1 MRRTA
6 ILLLAVVAASLFSLA
21 SPGEAQ
27 AQPVT
32 LTLDRVGGLVNV
44 DDAAG
49 RWQYEAGVVY
59 CADGFVA
66 WGVYMIQRRVT
77 IGAEQVNSGA
87 VTVTLI
93 MGNTPADNITLQGA
107 HAFDT
112 GSYLGSVSAT
122 SRLWAPV
129 RGRSFTGSTLPVPFG
144 SSGTLTIDRL
154 RRIVGDICDAPVS

>member
-1 MRRTA
+1 MKRTA
-6 ILLLAVVAASLFSLA
+6 TLLLAVVAASLFSLA

-49 RWQYEAGVVY
+49 RWQHEAGNVY

-66 WGVYMIQRRVT
+66 WGAYMIQRRVT
-77 IGAEQVNSGA
+77 LGAELVNSGA
-87 VTVTLI
+87 VTVTLLF
-93 MGNTPADNITLQGA
+93 GEAESITLQGA
-107 HAFDT
+107 HDFNT

-122 SRLWAPV
+122 SRLLAPV
-129 RGRSFTGSTLPVPFG
+129 RGRSFTGSTIPVPFG
-144 SSGTLTIDRL
+144 SAGTVTIDRL
-154 RRIVGDICDAPVS
+154 RRIVGSVCDAPIP